1 MDYKTLPLPVGV
13 DDYEKLITRGYY
25 FIDKTLFIKELLDKK
40 GDVHLFTR
48 PRRFGK
54 TLSLSILQYFFEDA
68 RDRKGEKKDNRYL
81 FEGKK
86 IMQAG
91 EMYLSYMGQYPVISL
106 SLKSGKQPDFRMA
119 YASLVDEI
127 QKEYDRHI
135 YVLQEEAMTPAKKE
149 KYESI
154 MNGTAKGID
163 YSKALE
169 FLSKCLEMVHGKKA
183 IILIDEYDV
192 PLENAFMEGFYEE
205 MIGFIRSLFESAL
218 KTNSSLEFAVIM
230 GCLRI
235 SKESIFTG
243 MNNLNIIS
251 ILNNNF
257 GEYFGFTDEEVRRI
271 CYDYDMP
278 GKYDVF
284 KKWYK
289 GYLFGNA
296 NVYNPWSV
304 IKLMYDLIG
313 DVNCLPSSYWA
324 NTSSNSIVRS
334 LIEMADEDTK
344 KEIEAL
350 IEGGTITKPVHEN
363 ITYDEIYKT
372 MDNLWNFLFFTG
384 YLKKGK
390 LWMDEKTSR
399 QYVELT
405 IPNAEVKYIFRTKVL
420 SWFDEKV
427 HAKDRTELF
436 QAVISHDAEK
446 MEEEIGELLMET
458 ISFND
463 AYESFYHGFLAGI
476 LSGMKW
482 YTVKSN
488 REGGRGRSDL
498 FIKPVSRRKAAYVVE
513 FKIAGNIRELEKKA
527 EEAIQQI
534 EDRNYIKEIHDDGY
548 ELVHKYGIAFMRKD
562 CLVKFSE

>member
-1 MDYKTLPLPVGV
+1 MRYKPLPVGV
-13 DDYEKLITRGYY
+13 DNFEMLITRGYY

-40 GDVHLFTR
+40 GSVNLFTR

-54 TLSLSILQYFFEDA
+54 TLSLSILQYFFEDV
-68 RDRKGEKKDNRYL
+68 RDRKGEKKDNSSL
-81 FEGKK
+81 FKGLN
-86 IMQAG
+86 IMQA
-91 EMYLSYMGQYPVISL
+91 EESYTAYMGQYPVISL
-106 SLKSGKQPDFRMA
+106 SLKSGKQPNFQMA

-135 YVLQEEAMTPAKKE
+135 YVLQEEGMTPARKE

-154 MNGTAKGID
+154 MNGTAEEID
-163 YSKALE
+163 YAKALE
-169 FLSKCLEMVHGKKA
+169 YLSKCLETVHGKKA

-192 PLENAFMEGFYEE
+192 PLENAFVEGFYEE

-218 KTNSSLEFAVIM
+218 KTNSSLEFAVIT

-235 SKESIFTG
+235 SRESIFTG
-243 MNNLNIIS
+243 MNNLKMIS
-251 ILNNNF
+251 ILNEKYD
-257 GEYFGFTDEEVRRI
+257 EYFGFTCEEVEKLCR
-271 CYDYDMP
+271 DYGMP
-278 GKYDVF
+278 QKYETF
-284 KKWYK
+284 KDWYN
-289 GYLFGNA
+289 GYIFGNT

-304 IKLMYDLIG
+304 IQLMDDLVEN
-313 DVNCLPSSYWA
+313 VNCLPSSYWA
-324 NTSSNSIVRS
+324 NTSSNSIVRR
-334 LIEMADEDTK
+334 LIEIADEDTK

-350 IEGGTITKPVHEN
+350 IEGESITKPVHED
-363 ITYDEIYKT
+363 ITYDEVYKT

-384 YLKKGK
+384 YLKKER
-390 LWMDEKTSR
+390 LWMEEKTSQ

-405 IPNAEVKYIFRTKVL
+405 IPNAEVKYIFRTKIL
-420 SWFDEKV
+420 SWFGEKV
-427 HAKDRTELF
+427 HAKDRSALF
-436 QAVISHDAEK
+436 QAVTCHDVEK
-446 MEEEIGELLMET
+446 MEEEIGELLLET

-476 LSGMKW
+476 LSGMKG

-513 FKIAGNIRELEKKA
+513 FKIAGSIRELEKKA

-534 EDRNYIKEIHDDGY
+534 KDKNYMKEINDDGY
-548 ELVHKYGIAFMRKD
+548 EMVHKYGIAFVGKD